1 MFAYVGKFPDALKE
15 YEEAVRRNPDV
26 AKYYSNIGQVYIKL
40 MEFQRAKENYEIA
53 LKKDPNFQKAYHK
66 KGDCHFFL
74 KEYHK
79 ALECYD
85 TGLKKDPSDKFCQE
99 GVQKTQA
106 AIYMGSNTDEDQEQR
121 AKRAM
126 ADPEIQAILQTPE
139 VRNALS
145 DLERDPKAINRI
157 MSNKSLAE
165 KIEKLIAAGV
175 LKMG

>member
-1 MFAYVGKFPDALKE
+1 
-15 YEEAVRRNPDV
+15 
-26 AKYYSNIGQVYIKL
+26 
-40 MEFQRAKENYEIA
+40 MEFQRAKENYETA

-145 DLERDPKAINRI
+145 DLERDPKAINKI
-157 MSNKSLAE
+157 MSNRSLAE